1 MAAATYL
8 TDTREIREVFRNSHA
23 TGRERLTPH
32 QRETYERLAAMTKDH
47 RYILGTR
54 FGCVGALDQLV
65 LKGRAERA
73 LVIGEHGRWHYY
85 YRAI

>member
-1 MAAATYL
+1 MAAAIYI
-8 TDTREIREVFRNSHA
+8 TDGAQIREVFRNSYA

-32 QRETYERLAAMTKDH
+32 QRDVYDRLARRTKDDA
-47 RYILGTR
+47 YILGTA
-54 FGCVGALDQLV
+54 FGCVGALDRLV

-73 LVIGEHGRWHYY
+73 LVIGERGGWLYY